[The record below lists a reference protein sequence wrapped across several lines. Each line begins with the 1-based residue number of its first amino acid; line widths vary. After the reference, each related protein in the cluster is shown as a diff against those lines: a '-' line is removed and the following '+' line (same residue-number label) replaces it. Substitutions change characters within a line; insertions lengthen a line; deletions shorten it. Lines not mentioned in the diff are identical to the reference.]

1 MTLHKFMNHTESLKI
16 SNGDIVHHS
25 ISDLA
30 INPKNENKVYA
41 SVHLN
46 GEHFEKKFDSLDS
59 FYNNIN
65 KSNNSLVDLLKS
77 DTAKLKKNNNIK
89 RNSKRN
95 SKRNNKYKK
104 HKITLKKQKRKQ
116 TRKKIKN

>member
-30 INPKNENKVYA
+30 INPKNKNKVYA

-77 DTAKLKKNNNIK
+77 DTEKLKKNNK
-89 RNSKRN
+89 T
-95 SKRNNKYKK
+95 KRNNKYKN
-104 HKITLKKQKRKQ
+104 HKITLKKQQKKRSLKQ
-116 TRKKIKN
+116 NKKK